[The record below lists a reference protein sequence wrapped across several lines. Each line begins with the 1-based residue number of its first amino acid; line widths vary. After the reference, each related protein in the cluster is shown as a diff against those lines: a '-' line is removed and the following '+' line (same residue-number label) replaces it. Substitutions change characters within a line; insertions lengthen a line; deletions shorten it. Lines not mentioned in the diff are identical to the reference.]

1 MTWDA
6 PTQSWDTPAAPPRRR
21 HRALRNTIIVVL
33 ALLVLL
39 VAADRGAVLY
49 AQSQVAQQFKQQG
62 GFQGTP
68 SVSIKGFPFL
78 TQVIGHNI
86 HEITITSDKIKAG
99 PVTITNLDADVTNIK
114 LNGGF
119 TAGTIG
125 HLDGKALIPFSGLT
139 SALGGALGGAGGGL
153 GDLGDLASGVT
164 IKSAGG
170 NKIKASFDLL
180 VVSGSAVLKVTREP
194 GNKIHIQLISSH
206 GLPSEI
212 TDQLKDLTVP
222 IPDLPLGMK
231 IQRIQVN
238 GDGISIH
245 VTGDNVKFSNS

>member
-1 MTWDA
+1 MSSNA
-6 PTQSWDTPAAPPRRR
+6 PTQSWDTPAAPPPRRS
-21 HRALRNTIIVVL
+21 RALRNTIIVVL
-33 ALLVLL
+33 ALIVLL
-39 VAADRGAVLY
+39 VVADRGAVLY
-49 AQSQVAQQFKQQG
+49 AQSQVAQQFKEQG
-62 GFQGTP
+62 GFEGTP

-99 PVTITNLDADVTNIK
+99 PVTITNLDADITDIK

-119 TAGTIG
+119 SAGTIG
-125 HLDGKALIPFSGLT
+125 HLDGQALIPFSGLT
-139 SALGGALGGAGGGL
+139 SALGGAGGGL

-164 IKSAGG
+164 IKAAGG
-170 NKIKASFDLL
+170 NKIKATFDLL
-180 VVSGSAVLKVTREP
+180 IVSGSATLKVTREP
-194 GNKIHIQLISSH
+194 GNKIHIQLVSSS
-206 GLPSEI
+206 GDLPSEV

-245 VTGDNVKFSNS
+245 VTGDNVKFTQ

>member
-33 ALLVLL
+33 ALIVLFI
-39 VAADRGAVLY
+39 VGDRLAVLY
-49 AQSQVAQQFKQQG
+49 AQNQVAQQFKEQG

-78 TQVIGHNI
+78 TQVIAHNI

-99 PVTITNLDADVTNIK
+99 PVTITNLDANITDVK

-125 HLDGKALIPFSGLT
+125 HLDGQALIPFSGLT
-139 SALGGALGGAGGGL
+139 SALGGELGGN
-153 GDLGDLASGVT
+153 LGDLASGVT
-164 IKSAGG
+164 IKAAGD

-180 VVSGSAVLKVTREP
+180 IVSGSATLKVTREP
-194 GNKIHIQLISSH
+194 GNKIHIQLLSSQ

-222 IPDLPLGMK
+222 IPALPLGMK

-238 GDGISIH
+238 GAGISIH
-245 VTGDNVKFSNS
+245 VIGNNVKFSNNN

>member
-1 MTWDA
+1 
-6 PTQSWDTPAAPPRRR
+6 
-21 HRALRNTIIVVL
+21 
-33 ALLVLL
+33 
-39 VAADRGAVLY
+39 VLY
-49 AQSQVAQQFKQQG
+49 AQGQVAQQFKQQG
-62 GFQGTP
+62 GFEGTP

-78 TQVIGHNI
+78 TQVIAHNI

-99 PVTITNLDADVTNIK
+99 PVTITNLDANITDVK

-139 SALGGALGGAGGGL
+139 NALGGALGGAAGG
-153 GDLGDLASGVT
+153 LGDLASGVT
-164 IKSAGG
+164 IKAAGD

-180 VVSGSAVLKVTREP
+180 IVSGSATLKVTREP
-194 GNKIHIQLISSH
+194 GNKIHIQLLSSN

-212 TDQLKDLTVP
+212 TNQLKDLTVP
-222 IPDLPLGMK
+222 IPALPLGMK

-238 GDGISIH
+238 GAGISIH
-245 VTGDNVKFSNS
+245 VIGNNVKFTQ

>member
-21 HRALRNTIIVVL
+21 HRALRNTIVVVL
-33 ALLVLL
+33 ALIVLFI
-39 VAADRGAVLY
+39 VGDRLAVLY
-49 AQSQVAQQFKQQG
+49 AQNQVAQQFKEQG
-62 GFQGTP
+62 GFEGTP

-78 TQVIGHNI
+78 TQVIAHNI

-99 PVTITNLDADVTNIK
+99 PVTITNLDANITDVK

-139 SALGGALGGAGGGL
+139 NALGGALGGAAGG
-153 GDLGDLASGVT
+153 LGDLASGVT
-164 IKSAGG
+164 IKAAGD

-180 VVSGSAVLKVTREP
+180 IVSGSATLKVTREP
-194 GNKIHIQLISSH
+194 GNKIHIQLLSSN

-212 TDQLKDLTVP
+212 TNQLKDLTVP
-222 IPDLPLGMK
+222 IPALPLGMK

-238 GDGISIH
+238 GAGISIH
-245 VTGDNVKFSNS
+245 VIGNNVKFTQ

>member
-21 HRALRNTIIVVL
+21 HRALRNTIIVIL
-33 ALLVLL
+33 ALIVLF
-39 VAADRGAVLY
+39 VVGDRLAVLY
-49 AQSQVAQQFKQQG
+49 AQNQVAQQFKEQG
-62 GFQGTP
+62 GFEGTP

-78 TQVIGHNI
+78 TQVIAHNI

-99 PVTITNLDADVTNIK
+99 PVTITNLNADITDVK

-125 HLDGKALIPFSGLT
+125 HLDGQALIPFSGLT
-139 SALGGALGGAGGGL
+139 SALGGELGGN
-153 GDLGDLASGVT
+153 LGDLASGVT
-164 IKSAGG
+164 IKAAGD

-180 VVSGSAVLKVTREP
+180 IVSGSATLKVTREP
-194 GNKIHIQLISSH
+194 GNKIHIQLLSSN
-206 GLPSEI
+206 GLPSQI

-222 IPDLPLGMK
+222 IPALPLGMK

-238 GDGISIH
+238 GAGISIH
-245 VTGDNVKFSNS
+245 VIGNNVKFTQ

>member
-1 MTWDA
+1 MSSNA
-6 PTQSWDTPAAPPRRR
+6 PTQSWDTPAAPPPRRS
-21 HRALRNTIIVVL
+21 RALRNTIIVVL

-39 VAADRGAVLY
+39 VVGDRLAVLY
-49 AQSQVAQQFKQQG
+49 AQSQVAQQFKEQG
-62 GFQGTP
+62 GFEGTP

-99 PVTITNLDADVTNIK
+99 PVTITNLDADITNVK
-114 LNGGF
+114 LNGAF

-125 HLDGKALIPFSGLT
+125 HLDGKALLPFSGLT
-139 SALGGALGGAGGGL
+139 SALGDAGGGL

-164 IKSAGG
+164 IKAAGG
-170 NKIKASFDLL
+170 NKIKANFDLL
-180 VVSGSAVLKVTREP
+180 IVSGSATLKVTREP
-194 GNKIHIQLISSH
+194 GNKIHIQLVSSS
-206 GLPSEI
+206 GDLPSEV

-231 IQRIQVN
+231 IQRIQVTAA
-238 GDGISIH
+238 GISIH
-245 VTGDNVKFSNS
+245 VTGDNVKFTQ

>member
-1 MTWDA
+1 V
-6 PTQSWDTPAAPPRRR
+6 
-21 HRALRNTIIVVL
+21 LFIVG
-33 ALLVLL
+33 
-39 VAADRGAVLY
+39 DRLAVLY
-49 AQSQVAQQFKQQG
+49 AQNQVAQQFKDQG
-62 GFQGTP
+62 GFEGTP

-78 TQVIGHNI
+78 TQVIAHNI

-99 PVTITNLDADVTNIK
+99 PVTITNLDANITDVK

-139 SALGGALGGAGGGL
+139 NALGGALGGAAGG
-153 GDLGDLASGVT
+153 LGDLASGVT
-164 IKSAGG
+164 IKAAGD

-180 VVSGSAVLKVTREP
+180 IVSGSATLKVTREP
-194 GNKIHIQLISSH
+194 GNKIHIQLLSSN

-212 TDQLKDLTVP
+212 TNQLKDLTVP
-222 IPDLPLGMK
+222 IPALPLGMK

-238 GDGISIH
+238 GAGISIH
-245 VTGDNVKFSNS
+245 VIGNNVKFTQ

>member
-33 ALLVLL
+33 ALIVLF
-39 VAADRGAVLY
+39 VVGDRLAVVY
-49 AQSQVAQQFKQQG
+49 AQNQVAQQFKEQG

-78 TQVIGHNI
+78 TQVIAHNI

-99 PVTITNLDADVTNIK
+99 PVTITNLDADITDVK
-114 LNGGF
+114 LNGAF

-125 HLDGKALIPFSGLT
+125 HLDGQALIPFSGLT
-139 SALGGALGGAGGGL
+139 NALGGALGDAGGI
-153 GDLGDLASGVT
+153 GDLLGSGVT
-164 IKSAGG
+164 IKAAGG
-170 NKIKASFDLL
+170 NKIKASFDLAI
-180 VVSGSAVLKVTREP
+180 VSGSATLKVTREP
-194 GNKIHIQLISSH
+194 GNKIHIQLISSS
-206 GLPSEI
+206 GDLPSEV

-222 IPDLPLGMK
+222 IPALPLGMK

-238 GDGISIH
+238 ADGISIH
-245 VTGDNVKFSNS
+245 VTGQNVKFTN

>member
-1 MTWDA
+1 MTWNA
-6 PTQSWDTPAAPPRRR
+6 PTQSWDTPAAPPPRRR
-21 HRALRNTIIVVL
+21 HRGLRNTIIVVL
-33 ALLVLL
+33 ALIVLFI
-39 VAADRGAVLY
+39 VADRGAVLY
-49 AQSQVAQQFKQQG
+49 AQNQVAQQFKEQG
-62 GFQGTP
+62 GFEGTP

-99 PVTITNLDADVTNIK
+99 PVTITNLDADITDVK
-114 LNGGF
+114 LNGAF

-125 HLDGKALIPFSGLT
+125 HLDGQALIPFSGLT
-139 SALGGALGGAGGGL
+139 SALGGALGG

-180 VVSGSAVLKVTREP
+180 IVSGSATLKVTREP
-194 GNKIHIQLISSH
+194 GNKIHIQLISSS
-206 GLPSEI
+206 GDLPSEV

-222 IPDLPLGMK
+222 IPALPLGMK
-231 IQRIQVN
+231 IQRIQVTA
-238 GDGISIH
+238 DGISIH
-245 VTGDNVKFSNS
+245 VTGQNVKFTN

>member
-1 MTWDA
+1 MTWNA
-6 PTQSWDTPAAPPRRR
+6 PTQSWDTPAAPPPRRR

-33 ALLVLL
+33 ALIVLFI
-39 VAADRGAVLY
+39 VGDRLAVLY
-49 AQSQVAQQFKQQG
+49 AQSQVAQQFKEQG
-62 GFQGTP
+62 GFEGTP

-78 TQVIGHNI
+78 TQVIAHNI

-99 PVTITNLDADVTNIK
+99 PVTITNLNADITNVK

-125 HLDGKALIPFSGLT
+125 HLDGQALIPFSGLT
-139 SALGGALGGAGGGL
+139 SALGGALGGGG
-153 GDLGDLASGVT
+153 LGDLASGVT
-164 IKSAGG
+164 IKAAGD

-180 VVSGSAVLKVTREP
+180 IVSGSATLKVTREP
-194 GNKIHIQLISSH
+194 GNKIHIQLLSSH

-222 IPDLPLGMK
+222 IPALPLGMK
-231 IQRIQVN
+231 IQRIQVT

-245 VTGDNVKFSNS
+245 VIGNNVKFTN